1 MKRTHNRRNLWF
13 LIQVI
18 SAALRHRDDAEMGGT
33 GCMDWINLPEERV
46 LLGFP
51 SLIMRLLYNQDIT
64 KGMTSVARRPC
75 AGGRRTGCG
84 CAGWRCSGA
93 GSSASASEILF
104 YVDFM

>member
-18 SAALRHRDDAEMGGT
+18 SAALRYRDYAEMGGT

-75 AGGRRTGCG
+75 ARGRRTGCG
-84 CAGWRCSGA
+84 
-93 GSSASASEILF
+93 
-104 YVDFM
+104 

>member
-18 SAALRHRDDAEMGGT
+18 SAALRYRDYAEMGGT

-75 AGGRRTGCG
+75 AGRGVP
-84 CAGWRCSGA
+84 GA
-93 GSSASASEILF
+93 GVPGAVCGWLCGWLCVGCECECE
-104 YVDFM
+104 